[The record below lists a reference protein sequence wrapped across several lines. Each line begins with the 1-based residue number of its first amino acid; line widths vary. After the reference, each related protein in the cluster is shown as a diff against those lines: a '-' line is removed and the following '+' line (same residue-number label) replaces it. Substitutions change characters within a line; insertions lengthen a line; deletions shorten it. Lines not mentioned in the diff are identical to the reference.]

1 MLYFKF
7 ERLLNG
13 RDSRKIGNN
22 TWLYARTEWDN
33 SSKTWSK
40 KYIALQ
46 HFNTE
51 LVQAFQSGTTV
62 VRPYYSVTSMRRLY
76 EHVPRFWRQR
86 GVAHYR
92 DPSGVEHLVDH
103 LLMLRA
109 DGSVE
114 STDYT
119 PPPPPPAWRN
129 KRLAAATI
137 RSVLAESFDAWVARP
152 VLGCSCCRKWAQTQ
166 VTAPLHG
173 ADLWAALTARDARVT
188 AKCLWHSAALDR
200 DAQVAVARRV
210 LRDVPLAKRPRV
222 LKRVR
227 AAFLRAATAH
237 YAAALAA

>member
-22 TWLYARTEWDN
+22 TWLHRVLDGG
-33 SSKTWSK
+33 
-40 KYIALQ
+40 YIALR
-46 HFNTE
+46 HFSTDLLRAHSNGMLT
-51 LVQAFQSGTTV
+51 

-92 DPSGVEHLVDH
+92 DPSGVEHIANDLLV
-103 LLMLRA
+103 LRA

-114 STDYT
+114 HTDYT

-137 RSVLAESFDAWVARP
+137 RSVLAESFDAWAARP
-152 VLGCSCCRKWAQTQ
+152 VLGCACCRKWSQTQ
-166 VTAPLHG
+166 VTAPLVG
-173 ADLWAALTARDARVT
+173 ADLWTALTARDARVT

-210 LRDVPLAKRPRV
+210 LRDVPLAKRTRV

-227 AAFLRAATAH
+227 GAFLRAATAH
-237 YAAALAA
+237 YATALAA